1 MIDEIFQMI
10 LSVQTRLAFKILANA
25 EEAVSVEG
33 NDEVHVAVNTAIEDR
48 LGELCLP
55 EKHVA
60 KEERVI
66 KVAVP
71 QSDYMLGIAGK
82 IFCVDNPRGT
92 ICLHMCFIT
101 LINISRYFCCIKV

>member
-1 MIDEIFQMI
+1 MIF
-10 LSVQTRLAFKILANA
+10 LVQTRLAFKILVNA

-71 QSDYMLGIAGK
+71 QSDYMLGIAGN
-82 IFCVDNPRGT
+82 IYFGDNPRGT
-92 ICLHMCFIT
+92 IFSLMCFIT
-101 LINISRYFCCIKV
+101 FIKIYLTTLLLH

>member
-1 MIDEIFQMI
+1 MF
-10 LSVQTRLAFKILANA
+10 LVQTRLAFKILANA
-25 EEAVSVEG
+25 EEAVSAEG

-71 QSDYMLGIAGK
+71 QSDYMLGIAGI
-82 IFCVDNPRGT
+82 IFCVANLRGT
-92 ICLHMCFIT
+92 LLSYDTFVVLRCNFYSFQI
-101 LINISRYFCCIKV
+101 

>member
-1 MIDEIFQMI
+1 MIF
-10 LSVQTRLAFKILANA
+10 SVQTRLAFKILANA
-25 EEAVSVEG
+25 KEAVSVEG

-71 QSDYMLGIAGK
+71 QSDYMLGIAGI
-82 IFCVDNPRGT
+82 IFCVANLMGT
-92 ICLHMCFIT
+92 LCL
-101 LINISRYFCCIKV
+101 LIISYDTFVVY

>member
-1 MIDEIFQMI
+1 MIF
-10 LSVQTRLAFKILANA
+10 SVQTRLAFKILANA

-48 LGELCLP
+48 LSELCLP

-71 QSDYMLGIAGK
+71 QSDYMLGIAGI
-82 IFCVDNPRGT
+82 IFCVDNLRG
-92 ICLHMCFIT
+92 FYQV
-101 LINISRYFCCIKV
+101 ISYDTFVVLRCNFYSFQI

>member
-1 MIDEIFQMI
+1 MMF
-10 LSVQTRLAFKILANA
+10 LVQTRLAFKILANA
-25 EEAVSVEG
+25 KEAVSVEG
-33 NDEVHVAVNTAIEDR
+33 NDEVHVAVTTAIEDR

-71 QSDYMLGIAGK
+71 QSDYMLGIAGI
-82 IFCVDNPRGT
+82 IFCVDNLRGT
-92 ICLHMCFIT
+92 LF
-101 LINISRYFCCIKV
+101 LRYFCCVLRCNFYSFQI

>member
-1 MIDEIFQMI
+1 MLF
-10 LSVQTRLAFKILANA
+10 LVQTRLAFRILAN
-25 EEAVSVEG
+25 EEGAVSVEG
-33 NDEVHVAVNTAIEDR
+33 NDEVHVAVTTAIEDR

-71 QSDYMLGIAGK
+71 QSDYMLGIAGI
-82 IFCVDNPRGT
+82 IFCVDNLRGT
-92 ICLHMCFIT
+92 LSRYIL
-101 LINISRYFCCIKV
+101 RYFCCIEV

>member
-1 MIDEIFQMI
+1 MIF
-10 LSVQTRLAFKILANA
+10 SVQTRLAFKILANA

-82 IFCVDNPRGT
+82 IFCVDNHRGT
-92 ICLHMCFIT
+92 ICLLMCLIT
-101 LINISRYFCCIKV
+101 LIIIG

>member
-1 MIDEIFQMI
+1 MMF
-10 LSVQTRLAFKILANA
+10 LVQTRLAFKILANA

-33 NDEVHVAVNTAIEDR
+33 NDEVHVAVTTAIEDR

-71 QSDYMLGIAGK
+71 QSDYMLGIAGI
-82 IFCVDNPRGT
+82 IFVDNLRGT
-92 ICLHMCFIT
+92 LCFISYDT
-101 LINISRYFCCIKV
+101 FVVLRCNFYSFQI

>member
-1 MIDEIFQMI
+1 MIF
-10 LSVQTRLAFKILANA
+10 SVQTRLAFKILANM

-92 ICLHMCFIT
+92 IRLLMCLLYLTILLLH
-101 LINISRYFCCIKV
+101 

>member
-1 MIDEIFQMI
+1 MMF
-10 LSVQTRLAFKILANA
+10 LVQTRLAFKILANA
-25 EEAVSVEG
+25 EEAVSVER
-33 NDEVHVAVNTAIEDR
+33 NDEAHVAGTTAIEDR

-71 QSDYMLGIAGK
+71 QSDYMLGIAGI
-82 IFCVDNPRGT
+82 IFCVDNLRGT
-92 ICLHMCFIT
+92 LCLYLTI
-101 LINISRYFCCIKV
+101 LLLY